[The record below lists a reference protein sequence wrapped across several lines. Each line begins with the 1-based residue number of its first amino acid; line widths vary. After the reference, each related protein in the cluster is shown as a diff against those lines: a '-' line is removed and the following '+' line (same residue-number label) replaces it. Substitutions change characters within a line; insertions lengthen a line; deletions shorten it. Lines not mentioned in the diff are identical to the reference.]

1 MEISNVALLNKMKVD
16 AMRASGDSSISQG
29 VGNGG
34 PSFQDALKGAI
45 ENVVDSQAVSKE
57 MGNKFASGDNSVSLV
72 DAKIA
77 SNIAEVKTQI
87 LISTTQK
94 VLKAYRD
101 ISTMSI

>member
-1 MEISNVALLNKMKVD
+1 MEISNVALLNKMKLD
-16 AMRASGDSSISQG
+16 AMKASSVDTQQG
-29 VGNGG
+29 TSGVD
-34 PSFQDALKGAI
+34 FQNALKSAVK
-45 ENVVDSQAVSKE
+45 NVVDSQEVSKDLSQR
-57 MGNKFASGDNSVSLV
+57 FATGDSTVSLV
-72 DAKIA
+72 DAKMA

>member
-1 MEISNVALLNKMKVD
+1 MEISNASLLTKMKID
-16 AMRASGDSSISQG
+16 AMRASGDSSISAG
-29 VGNGG
+29 ISSGG
-34 PSFQDALKGAI
+34 TSFQDALKGAI
-45 ENVVDSQAVSKE
+45 ENVVESQEVSKDL
-57 MGNKFASGDNSVSLV
+57 GNKFASGDNSVSLV